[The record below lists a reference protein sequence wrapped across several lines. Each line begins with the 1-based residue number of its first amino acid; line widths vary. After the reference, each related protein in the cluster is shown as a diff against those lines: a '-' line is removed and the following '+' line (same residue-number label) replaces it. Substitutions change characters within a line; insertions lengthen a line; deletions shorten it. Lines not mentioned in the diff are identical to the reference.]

1 MSDAKVYDV
10 AIVGCGPAGIVAA
23 ALLGQQGLSV
33 YACERLPGVY
43 EIPRAISLDHE
54 IQRVFQQIGVMEA
67 VAPYC
72 EPFTPSEY
80 LGVDGRLIRRMG
92 ASSPEPD
99 SELRFPLVRRPKV
112 DARQDAG
119 KLCA

>member
-1 MSDAKVYDV
+1 MSDATAYDV

-33 YACERLPGVY
+33 YVCERLPGVH

-54 IQRVFQQIGVMEA
+54 IQRVFQQIGVMDA

-72 EPFTPSEY
+72 EPCVRAW
-80 LGVDGRLIRRMG
+80 G
-92 ASSPEPD
+92 SSPAWWSNSP
-99 SELRFPLVRRPKV
+99 SR
-112 DARQDAG
+112 
-119 KLCA
+119 